1 MNPQLPPTLNR
12 SCEGCRAHKVRC
24 LPDPAVPNQCERC
37 AKTMKACIFAAPQ
50 KRRARRKTGS
60 RVAMLQRDIQ
70 ALRSLLESQF
80 HSRGSNLDDIQP
92 PHDSATQPSEYDSN
106 FSILG
111 DVIDRNV
118 LSVENA
124 ATLVRFFSTEL
135 AQSLPVV
142 VLPVDIDIKQ
152 LRHTK
157 PMLFLSIIAAA
168 ALTADP
174 PLATVLNAEL
184 VTTFADV
191 FFIRGEKSL
200 ELIQCLLLMIIFY
213 FPPNGSRQSQYYQY
227 THIAATMA
235 FELGL
240 TSDFRQESDLID
252 DDAREAFKLEQA
264 RAILG
269 CHHFASNIAVKTHRL
284 NFLPMN
290 CFTSRC
296 VDLLAQSE
304 LRTDRT
310 LAAWF
315 KLQQIVDDF
324 SASCSLDNMPS
335 NECLINAQVQQ
346 RVHYF
351 QSRMFSWRR
360 GVAEEALT
368 SWMMIEY
375 HFASL
380 TMLELAIG
388 EAYRDPEATRR
399 KYYTL
404 PPPNPS
410 SKPPETSP
418 PVSAAVIDI
427 ALKRLEEAYHIMDV
441 FLSFDTEMV
450 RKSPNVTFT
459 RVMAALTTL
468 LKVFHF
474 IHSDPIKNVIGL
486 LPSTVS
492 FYLDSI
498 RDRLLQASDNNVYK
512 IPFRWATVVC
522 KKGQWFDEFQFNQS
536 ASNTEVP
543 GDDSVSSIS
552 HPPLSANTHVPCST
566 RSHDVQDY
574 AQEQCCAAALE
585 RSLRTGLATDS
596 TATYPSIS
604 SNKGVINFDIPPE
617 LGFASPVSSDYL
629 AFQLSEMTPSLHL
642 PHWASTRVKALEHEP
657 AVGFNHQ
664 EVLPIENALTGNM
677 NLKWS
682 FPSWQRKL

>member
-37 AKTMKACIFAAPQ
+37 TKTMKACIFAAPQ

-60 RVAMLQRDIQ
+60 RVGMLQRDIQ

-80 HSRGSNLDDIQP
+80 HSRGGSLNGVQL
-92 PHDSATQPSEYDSN
+92 PHDSATQSSEHDSN

-118 LSVENA
+118 LSIEMA
-124 ATLVRFFSTEL
+124 ATLVGFFSTEL
-135 AQSLPVV
+135 AQLLPVV
-142 VLPVDIDIKQ
+142 VLSVGIDIGQ
-152 LRHTK
+152 LRRTK

-174 PLATVLNAEL
+174 PLAAVLNAEL

-200 ELIQCLLLMIIFY
+200 ELIQCLLLMIIYY

-240 TSDFRQESDLID
+240 TSDFRQESDWID
-252 DDAREAFKLEQA
+252 DDAREACKLEQA

-269 CHHFASNIAVKTHRL
+269 CHHFASNIAVKTHRS
-284 NFLPMN
+284 NFLPIN

-296 VDLLAQSE
+296 VDMLAQSE

-324 SASCSLDNMPS
+324 SASCSLDNMPH
-335 NECLINAQVQQ
+335 NECLINARVQQ
-346 RVHYF
+346 RVRYF
-351 QSRMFSWRR
+351 QSRMLSWRR
-360 GVAEEALT
+360 SVAEEALT

-380 TMLELAIG
+380 IMLELAIG

-410 SKPPETSP
+410 SKPPESCP

-427 ALKRLEEAYHIMDV
+427 ALKRLEEAYHIMDE
-441 FLSFDTEMV
+441 FLCFHTEMV
-450 RKSPNVTFT
+450 RKLPNVTFT

-474 IHSDPIKNVIGL
+474 IHSDPIKNIIGL
-486 LPSTVS
+486 LPSTVRL
-492 FYLDSI
+492 YLDCI
-498 RDRLLQASDNNVYK
+498 RDRLFEASDNNIYK

-522 KKGQWFDEFQFNQS
+522 KKGQWFEEFQINQS
-536 ASNTEVP
+536 ASDNEIP
-543 GDDSVSSIS
+543 CDGSVSSTS
-552 HPPLSANTHVPCST
+552 HAQPLVNTHVQDVT
-566 RSHDVQDY
+566 RPTDAQDY
-574 AQEQCCAAALE
+574 AQEQYCAATLR
-585 RSLRTGLATDS
+585 RSLRPSPATDS
-596 TATYPSIS
+596 TAAHLSTS
-604 SNKGVINFDIPPE
+604 SNEGVTHINIPPE
-617 LGFASPVSSDYL
+617 LEFASPVSSDYH
-629 AFQLSEMTPSLHL
+629 AFQPGEMTPSLRL
-642 PHWASTRVKALEHEP
+642 PHWTPNSGIALEHDP
-657 AVGFNHQ
+657 TGGCNYQ
-664 EVLPIENALTGNM
+664 GGVLNDNILARNIS
-677 NLKWS
+677 LKWD
-682 FPSWQRKL
+682 FPSWNG